1 MSTTPSVLN
10 AALSSLGSSNS
21 GFDVTATVN
30 AILAADRA
38 PEVARQAQQT
48 TLAAQTTA
56 INQIQTEASSLSD
69 QLFALQD
76 PLGALTYVSAA
87 SSDTTVLTATAAAGT
102 ATGNHTVTVSALAA
116 TGSSYSSAVASRST
130 QLDTGSFT
138 ITVNGTSTPPITTG
152 GSSGVNTLDQLATSI
167 NSQNL
172 GVNASV
178 ITDSTGS
185 RLALVAAASG
195 KAADF
200 SVTTQSGLT
209 FKHGVTGGDASLEV
223 DGVPITSSSNTVTG
237 AIAGLTL
244 NLTSTTLPTAPIT
257 VALAPNA
264 ALITQAITSFV
275 TAYNTLSS
283 DLKSQFTYNAAT
295 GTSGTLSADSTV
307 RSLQEKLLASSNYS
321 SGASVASSLNAIG
334 VTTNRDGTLSV
345 NSIALS
351 TAIASNFTAVASF
364 FQGQNA
370 DGFASTL
377 NNTLSS
383 FTDPVQGA
391 FTVDLSSISSEN
403 SALSDQNATLERYLA
418 TQQTLLTAEY
428 SKADIALQQL
438 PQTIKQIQTL
448 LGYNNASS

>member
-152 GSSGVNTLDQLATSI
+152 GSSGINTLDQLANSI

-209 FKHGVTGGDASLEV
+209 FTHGVTGADALLEV
-223 DGVPITSSSNTVTG
+223 DGVPIKNSSNTVTG

-244 NLTSTTLPTAPIT
+244 NLTGLTGKIPIT

-264 ALITQAITSFV
+264 TLITQAITNFV

-321 SGASVASSLNAIG
+321 SGASVTSSLNAIG
-334 VTTNRDGTLSV
+334 VTTNNDGTLSI
-345 NSIALS
+345 NSTALS
-351 TAIASNFTAVASF
+351 SAIASNFTAVASF

-377 NNTLSS
+377 NNTLST
-383 FTDPVQGA
+383 FTDPGLGA
-391 FTVDLSSISSEN
+391 FTVDLNSISSEN
-403 SALSDQNATLERYLA
+403 NALSDQNATLERYLA

>member
-21 GFDVTATVN
+21 GFDVTSTVN

-38 PEVARQAQQT
+38 PEVARQAQQA
-48 TLAAQTTA
+48 TLAQQTAA
-56 INQIQTEASSLSD
+56 INQIQSEASSLSD
-69 QLFALQD
+69 QLFALQN
-76 PLGALTYVSAA
+76 PLGALTYVSAS
-87 SSDTTVLTATAAAGT
+87 SSDATILTASAAPGT
-102 ATGNHTVTVSALAA
+102 ATGNHTVTVSTLAA
-116 TGSSYSSAVASRST
+116 TGSSYSNTVASSST
-130 QLDTGSFT
+130 QLGTGGFT
-138 ITVNGTSTPPITTG
+138 LTVKGVSTNITTG
-152 GSSGVNTLDQLATSI
+152 GSSGVNTLDQLASSI

-178 ITDSTGS
+178 VTDSTGS

-195 KAADF
+195 AAADF
-200 SVTTQSGLT
+200 SLTSQSGLT
-209 FKHGVTGGDASLEV
+209 FTHPVAGTDASLAV

-237 AIAGLTL
+237 AISGLTL
-244 NLTSTTLPTAPIT
+244 NLTSKTGSTPIT

-264 ALITQAITSFV
+264 TLITQAITNFV
-275 TAYNTLSS
+275 TAYNTLSR

-307 RSLQEKLLASSNYS
+307 RSLQEQLLASSNYS
-321 SGASVASSLNAIG
+321 SGATVASSLNAIG
-334 VTTNRDGTLSV
+334 VTTNQDGSLSV
-345 NSIALS
+345 NSAALS
-351 TAIASNFTAVASF
+351 SAITNNFTGVASF

-403 SALSDQNATLERYLA
+403 TALANQNATLERYLA
-418 TQQTLLTAEY
+418 TQKIQLTAQY

-448 LGYNNASS
+448 LGYNNASNG

>member
-30 AILAADRA
+30 AILTADRA

-56 INQIQTEASSLSD
+56 INQLQSEASSLSD
-69 QLFALQD
+69 QLNALQD
-76 PLGALTYVSAA
+76 PLGALTYVSATP
-87 SSDTTVLTATAAAGT
+87 SDATVLTATAAPGT
-102 ATGNHTVTVSALAA
+102 ATGNHTVEVDHLAA
-116 TGSSYSSAVASRST
+116 TGSSYSSTVASSST
-130 QLDTGSFT
+130 QLGSGNFT
-138 ITVNGTSTPPITTG
+138 ITVNGTGTNITTG
-152 GSSGVNTLDQLATSI
+152 SGVNTLDQLARSI
-167 NSQNL
+167 NSQSL

-200 SVTTQSGLT
+200 SITTQSGLT
-209 FKHGVTGGDASLEV
+209 FTQGVVGADASLKV
-223 DGVPITSSSNTVTG
+223 DGAPITSSSNTITG

-244 NLTSTTLPTAPIT
+244 NLTGTTTGTTPIT

-264 ALITQAITSFV
+264 TLITQAITSFV

-307 RSLQEKLLASSNYS
+307 RSLQEQLLASSNYS

-334 VTTNRDGTLSV
+334 VTTNQDGTLSV
-345 NSIALS
+345 NSTALS
-351 TAIASNFTAVASF
+351 SSIASNFTAVASF

-370 DGFASTL
+370 DGFASNL

-448 LGYNNASS
+448 LGYNTASS